1 MIPDEWRDG
10 EVAVVG
16 LGRSGVA
23 ATRFLAANGLQVY
36 VSDSAATE
44 AVRAVAAEL
53 AGPGVTVDVGRHDL
67 DRISRSSLVVT
78 SPGVSP
84 QAPPLKAARSAGR
97 DILAELDIA
106 AMQLDDARLIVVTGT
121 NGKTTTTKLIA
132 HLLHEGGE
140 SAEAAGNIGIPL
152 IELASRPVRP
162 DWIAVEASSFQ
173 LHDSPHLTPTIGVM
187 TNLAPD
193 HLDRYDSVEAYY
205 ADKRNLFRQATVEA
219 VWVLNGDDPA
229 LLRLAD
235 GVVGKHLRWSLQN
248 QADGWYDRSTGRLM
262 LGGEVLLP
270 RREIAL
276 LGDHNVANTLA
287 AAVAARAAG
296 IRVSA
301 ISRGL
306 RCFRPLPHRLEPVRE
321 VEGKVWINDSKAT
334 NVSSTLVAIAAMD
347 RPYVLIAGG
356 RAKGGGFAQLVDSL
370 AINCRAVIAYGE
382 ARGAIEQD
390 LDGVVR
396 VQHVE
401 GFYEAVSLARDSALV
416 GDVVLLSPACASFD
430 QFSSYE
436 ERGDVFRR
444 IVESL

>member
-16 LGRSGVA
+16 LGRSGAA

-36 VSDSAATE
+36 VSDNAATE
-44 AVRAVAAEL
+44 AVRTNAADL

-78 SPGVSP
+78 SPGVAP
-84 QAPPLKAARSAGR
+84 QAPPLRAARSAGR
-97 DILAELDIA
+97 DILAELDLA

-132 HLLHEGGE
+132 HLLREAGE
-140 SAEAAGNIGIPL
+140 SAEAAGNIGVPL
-152 IELASRPVRP
+152 IEVTSRPVRP
-162 DWIAVEASSFQ
+162 SWIAVEASSFQ

-193 HLDRYDSVEAYY
+193 HLDRYESVEAYY
-205 ADKRNLFRQATVEA
+205 ADKRNLFRNANTEA

-235 GVVGKHLRWSLQN
+235 GVAGEHLHWSLQDH
-248 QADGWYDRSTGRLM
+248 ADGWYDRSAGRLV
-262 LGGEVLLP
+262 LAGQALLP
-270 RREIAL
+270 RAEIPL
-276 LGDHNVANTLA
+276 LGDHNVANALA
-287 AAVAARAAG
+287 AAIAVRAAG
-296 IRVSA
+296 VGVSA

-306 RCFRPLPHRLEPVRE
+306 QCFRPLPHRLEPVRE
-321 VEGKVWINDSKAT
+321 VEGTVWINDSKAT
-334 NVSSTLVAIAAMD
+334 NVSSTLVAVAAMD

-356 RAKGGGFAQLVDSL
+356 RAKGGGFAQLVDPL
-370 AINCRAVIAYGE
+370 ATNCRAVIAYGE

-390 LDGVVR
+390 LNRVVR
-396 VQHVE
+396 VHGVAS
-401 GFYEAVSLARDSALV
+401 FCKAVSLAQESALE

-430 QFSSYE
+430 QFSNYE

>member
-1 MIPDEWRDG
+1 MIPEEWRDG

-16 LGRSGVA
+16 LGRSGAA
-23 ATRFLAANGLQVY
+23 ATRFLVANGLQVY
-36 VSDSAATE
+36 VSDNSASE
-44 AVRAVAAEL
+44 AVRTMAVAL

-78 SPGVSP
+78 SPGVPP
-84 QAPPLKAARSAGR
+84 QAPPLRAARSAGR
-97 DILAELDIA
+97 EIIAELDLA

-132 HLLHEGGE
+132 HLLCEAGE
-140 SAEAAGNIGIPL
+140 SAEAAGNIGVPL
-152 IELASRPVRP
+152 IELTGRPVRP

-193 HLDRYDSVEAYY
+193 HLDRYESVEAYY
-205 ADKRNLFRQATVEA
+205 ADKRNLFRKATIEA

-229 LLRLAD
+229 SLRLAD
-235 GVVGKHLRWSLQN
+235 GVIGKHLHWSLQHH
-248 QADGWYDRSTGRLM
+248 ADAWYDRSIGQLV
-262 LGGEVLLP
+262 LDGQVLLP
-270 RREIAL
+270 RAELAL
-276 LGDHNVANTLA
+276 LGDHNVANALA
-287 AAVAARAAG
+287 AAIAVRAAG
-296 IRVSA
+296 IGIA
-301 ISRGL
+301 DISRGL

-321 VEGKVWINDSKAT
+321 VNGTTWINDSKAT
-334 NVSSTLVAIAAMD
+334 NTSSTLVAVTAMD
-347 RPYVLIAGG
+347 RPFVLIAGG
-356 RAKGGGFAQLVDSL
+356 RAKGGGFDQLVDSL
-370 AINCRAVIAYGE
+370 AAKCRAVVAYGE

-390 LDGVVR
+390 LSRVVR
-396 VQHVE
+396 VQGVAS
-401 GFYEAVSLARDSALV
+401 FYEAVSLAKESALK